1 MACTLMNEV
10 VPISK
15 DGRSPENDRVN
26 NRLGLGLFMATMPS
40 CRVHSNS
47 TEGESNEGAG
57 IFLENIST
65 SL

>member
-1 MACTLMNEV
+1 MACTLMTEV

-26 NRLGLGLFMATMPS
+26 NSLGSGLFMATMPS

-47 TEGESNEGAG
+47 ILRVKAMRVQEY
-57 IFLENIST
+57 F
-65 SL
+65 

>member
-1 MACTLMNEV
+1 MACTLMTEV

-26 NRLGLGLFMATMPS
+26 NRLGSGLFTATMPS

-47 TEGESNEGAG
+47 ILRVKAMRVQEY
-57 IFLENIST
+57 F
-65 SL
+65 